1 MILKSFYRKK
11 STIIYLIIITL
22 LFLVLSIMLIIN
34 RYLEEIKNNYYIDS
48 NLVLIKSNIDYKDLL
63 ENYNNITNIKKC
75 ILFSYT
81 DDLITESY
89 VNDLNIN
96 NKVIVYPDDVLE
108 NEEIILGLMTYYYE
122 FSKSKISNIL
132 NESIKVNFDGKELN
146 LNLIDVVDN
155 ERKSNIYIAD
165 ELFEELTINN
175 YSYTFNI
182 KTEKD
187 EKEVRKYLDENI
199 DGEVYY
205 LKYELADDYVINEK
219 IDNYISISK
228 ILTLVLSGG
237 LLLIL
242 IIINKNIIAD
252 LDKNTMLEYKLGVKP
267 MDIKKNVMKRLISL
281 HIISFML
288 SIIVALII
296 SNVIVS
302 RYYIAMMLLVFIFIL
317 FIDLIMSLIININKK
332 KFVRK
337 KQYRK

>member
-63 ENYNNITNIKKC
+63 ENYNNIINIKKC

-182 KTEKD
+182 KAEKD

-252 LDKNTMLEYKLGVKP
+252 LDKNMMLEHKLGVKP

-337 KQYRK
+337 KQY

>member
-63 ENYNNITNIKKC
+63 ENYNNIINIKKC

-337 KQYRK
+337 KQY

>member
-11 STIIYLIIITL
+11 STIIYLTIITL

-337 KQYRK
+337 KQYLK

>member
-48 NLVLIKSNIDYKDLL
+48 NLVLIKSNIDYKYLL
-63 ENYNNITNIKKC
+63 ENYNNIINIKKC

-96 NKVIVYPDDVLE
+96 NKVIVYPDDDLE

-146 LNLIDVVDN
+146 LNLIGVVDN

-165 ELFEELTINN
+165 ELFKELTINN

-252 LDKNTMLEYKLGVKP
+252 LDKNMMLEHKLGVKP

-337 KQYRK
+337 KQY

>member
-11 STIIYLIIITL
+11 STIIYLTIITL

-63 ENYNNITNIKKC
+63 ENYNNIINIKKC

-96 NKVIVYPDDVLE
+96 NKVIVYPDDDLE

-146 LNLIDVVDN
+146 LNLIGVVDN

-252 LDKNTMLEYKLGVKP
+252 LDKNMMLEHKLGVKP

-337 KQYRK
+337 KQY

>member
-63 ENYNNITNIKKC
+63 ENYNNIINIKKC

-96 NKVIVYPDDVLE
+96 NKVIVYPDDDLE

-337 KQYRK
+337 KQY

>member
-11 STIIYLIIITL
+11 STIIYLTIITL

-63 ENYNNITNIKKC
+63 ENYNNIINIKKC

-96 NKVIVYPDDVLE
+96 NKVIVYPDDDLE

-252 LDKNTMLEYKLGVKP
+252 LDKNMMLEYKLGVKP

-337 KQYRK
+337 KQY

>member
-11 STIIYLIIITL
+11 STIIYLTIITL

-96 NKVIVYPDDVLE
+96 NKVIVYPDDDLE

-228 ILTLVLSGG
+228 MVLDSH
-237 LLLIL
+237 
-242 IIINKNIIAD
+242 K
-252 LDKNTMLEYKLGVKP
+252 E
-267 MDIKKNVMKRLISL
+267 
-281 HIISFML
+281 
-288 SIIVALII
+288 
-296 SNVIVS
+296 S
-302 RYYIAMMLLVFIFIL
+302 RYIPRQHVIKIL
-317 FIDLIMSLIININKK
+317 PVQVVYIMSKNPGDVIST
-332 KFVRK
+332 
-337 KQYRK
+337 